1 MNEAR
6 APTDE
11 NVRAQVLT
19 EYRNGVK
26 PKALSEKTGIS
37 VNTIKSW
44 IKRDK
49 ARSKDAQED
58 APQKKEGAP
67 SKRKRGAPT
76 GNKNAAE
83 SGAPKGNQN
92 AMKHGGY
99 SAVYWDALSDEEKEM
114 IKKQIVF
121 MKQYRSL
128 FQFGTFYRLKSP
140 FEGNE
145 TAWMVVSKE
154 RDLAIVGYY
163 RTLQEVNVGY
173 RRLLLEGLD
182 ENKVYHVNDLD
193 LYGDELMNVGLIIS
207 DSSCG
212 ENKDG
217 IGDYYSKLYILKEKK
232 ENE

>member
-1 MNEAR
+1 MR
-6 APTDE
+6 FDPGM
-11 NVRAQVLT
+11 L
-19 EYRNGVK
+19 YY
-26 PKALSEKTGIS
+26 
-37 VNTIKSW
+37 
-44 IKRDK
+44 
-49 ARSKDAQED
+49 
-58 APQKKEGAP
+58 APQCWTSDDTDAIERLKIQYGTSLVYP
-67 SKRKRGAPT
+67 LSSMGSHVSNIPNHQTFRKVPLQTRANVAYFGT
-76 GNKNAAE
+76 F
-83 SGAPKGNQN
+83 
-92 AMKHGGY
+92 GY
-99 SAVYWDALSDEEKEM
+99 ELDVNSLSDEEKEI

>member
-1 MNEAR
+1 MPLQTR
-6 APTDE
+6 A
-11 NVRAQVLT
+11 NVAYFGTFGYELD
-19 EYRNGVK
+19 
-26 PKALSEKTGIS
+26 
-37 VNTIKSW
+37 VN
-44 IKRDK
+44 
-49 ARSKDAQED
+49 
-58 APQKKEGAP
+58 
-67 SKRKRGAPT
+67 
-76 GNKNAAE
+76 
-83 SGAPKGNQN
+83 
-92 AMKHGGY
+92 Y
-99 SAVYWDALSDEEKEM
+99 LSDEEKEI

-207 DSSCG
+207 DGSSG

-217 IGDYYSKLYILKEKK
+217 IGDYYSKLYILKERK